1 MRKAEITV
9 HLFQETRH
17 IIILCPIVLQKICI
31 NMSFV
36 FAVEVLRRI
45 R

>member
-9 HLFQETRH
+9 HLFQEIRH
-17 IIILCPIVLQKICI
+17 IMLDRPAKICI
-31 NMSFV
+31 DMSFV
-36 FAVEVLRRI
+36 FAVEVLRRT

>member
-9 HLFQETRH
+9 HLFQEIRH
-17 IIILCPIVLQKICI
+17 ICSIVLQKICI
-31 NMSFV
+31 DMSFV
-36 FAVEVLRRI
+36 FAVEVLRRT

>member
-17 IIILCPIVLQKICI
+17 IMPDRPAKKSASI
-31 NMSFV
+31 
-36 FAVEVLRRI
+36 
-45 R
+45 

>member
-9 HLFQETRH
+9 HLFQEIRS
-17 IIILCPIVLQKICI
+17 IVLQKICI
-31 NMSFV
+31 DMSFV

>member
-17 IIILCPIVLQKICI
+17 IMPDRPAKNLHH
-31 NMSFV
+31 MSFV
-36 FAVEVLRRI
+36 FAVEVLRRT

>member
-17 IIILCPIVLQKICI
+17 IMPIVLQKICI

-36 FAVEVLRRI
+36 FAVEVLRRT

>member
-17 IIILCPIVLQKICI
+17 IIPDRPAKICI

-36 FAVEVLRRI
+36 FAVEVLHRTR
-45 R
+45 